1 MYFYQSYFFI
11 LTLQNNIK
19 SLLGNGQ
26 FRYQS
31 LLLASKLLDDVNNLI
46 GMSVNKTLELIRR
59 NRMISVYFLAAFFS
73 I

>member
-31 LLLASKLLDDVNNLI
+31 LLLASMLLDDVNKMI

>member
-31 LLLASKLLDDVNNLI
+31 LLLASKLLDDVNKMI